1 LLQLP
6 DDFLAGRHDFDT
18 YIRCLAVRAEFGPV
32 DPEAE
37 IKGFRPSFWHF
48 IPAPIR
54 ARTRAR
60 GQRRKSRPCR
70 PICRRGEIVLEM
82 NAGAFRWF

>member
-37 IKGFRPSFWHF
+37 IKRVQALILAFYSRPYY
-48 IPAPIR
+48 AR
-54 ARTRAR
+54 ARAR
-60 GQRRKSRPCR
+60 GGSDENPAPVGRSAAAAKSC
-70 PICRRGEIVLEM
+70 
-82 NAGAFRWF
+82 

>member
-37 IKGFRPSFWHF
+37 IKRVQALILAFYSRPYTRAHAREGSDEN
-48 IPAPIR
+48 PAPVGR
-54 ARTRAR
+54 SAAAA
-60 GQRRKSRPCR
+60 KSC
-70 PICRRGEIVLEM
+70 
-82 NAGAFRWF
+82 

>member
-18 YIRCLAVRAEFGPV
+18 YIRCLAARAEFGPV

-37 IKGFRPSFWHF
+37 IKRLRSRFGDQYNFE
-48 IPAPIR
+48 
-54 ARTRAR
+54 RTLR
-60 GQRRKSRPCR
+60 
-70 PICRRGEIVLEM
+70 
-82 NAGAFRWF
+82 